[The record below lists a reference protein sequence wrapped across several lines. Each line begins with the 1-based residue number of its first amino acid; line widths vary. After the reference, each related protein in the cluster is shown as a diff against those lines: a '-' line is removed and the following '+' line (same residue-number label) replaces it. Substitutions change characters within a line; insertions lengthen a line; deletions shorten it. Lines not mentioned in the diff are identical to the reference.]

1 MVRGLTA
8 TLPVMAA
15 DVTVL
20 IADPLRMTAIRDE
33 LRMPGR
39 VLRFSSSNLPSVL
52 ESIRANEPGIVAVD
66 ALFAETPAG
75 KAFVDRVDKLAI
87 PSSEIRL
94 VVRQNGAWA
103 TTPLVSAGA
112 PGAPVA
118 RVATAPTVDL
128 KATGL
133 NTRRVPRFLVL
144 DPLQAVLD
152 TTKAGLIDISVMG
165 AQVMS
170 SPALRPN
177 QKLKVAL
184 PDGGDSLRVGATIAW
199 SLFEK
204 PKHANE
210 PFYRAGIQF
219 TDAEKEALEDYCR
232 RHGSEDPIPQRRR

>member
-1 MVRGLTA
+1 MVRGQTA

-20 IADPLRMTAIRDE
+20 IADPLRMAAIRDE

-39 VLRFSSSNLPSVL
+39 VLRFSSSNLASVL
-52 ESIRANEPGIVAVD
+52 ESIRANQPGIVAVD
-66 ALFAETPAG
+66 ALFAETPPG
-75 KAFVDRVDKLAI
+75 KAFIERVDQLAI

-94 VVRQNGAWA
+94 VVRLNGSWA

-112 PGAPVA
+112 PGAPA
-118 RVATAPTVDL
+118 ATAATAPKVDA
-128 KATGL
+128 KAAGL

-144 DPLQAVLD
+144 DPLKAVLD
-152 TTKAGLIDISVMG
+152 TSQAGLIDISVMG

-170 SPALRPN
+170 TPALRPN
-177 QKLKVAL
+177 QKVKVAL
-184 PDGGDSLRVGATIAW
+184 PDGSDDLRVCATIAW

-204 PKHANE
+204 PKYANE

-219 TDAEKEALEDYCR
+219 TDATKEALEDYCR